1 MNYTKELADLFIRF
15 GNELNKLAMQAEETK
30 SEEENKEEL
39 LTKKMVLEKFPIFN
53 ENSLYRATTYS
64 GLISYKLGKH
74 RYYKAVDIE
83 EWINLQKAETPKPY
97 VGF

>member
-15 GNELNKLAMQAEETK
+15 GNELNKLAMQVEETK
-30 SEEENKEEL
+30 TEEENKEEL

-53 ENSLYRATTYS
+53 ESSLYRATTYS

-83 EWINLQKAETPKPY
+83 ELINLQKAETPKPY

>member
-15 GNELNKLAMQAEETK
+15 GNELNKLAMEAEKTKTEET
-30 SEEENKEEL
+30 KEEL

-53 ENSLYRATTYS
+53 ESSLYRATAYN
-64 GLISYKLGKH
+64 GLTSYKLGKH